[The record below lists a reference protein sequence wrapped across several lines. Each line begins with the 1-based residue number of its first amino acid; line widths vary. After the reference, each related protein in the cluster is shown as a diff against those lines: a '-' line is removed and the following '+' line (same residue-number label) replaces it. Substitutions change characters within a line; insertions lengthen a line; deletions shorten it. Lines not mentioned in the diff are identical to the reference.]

1 MTTLTRPLGM
11 TQTRQLLTFPNSGYA
26 PTVTAY
32 LWGGGGGAGG
42 NEGQNLGG
50 AGTGGGYVR
59 AEFTAVPGDTI
70 EVTVGAAGW
79 SGRTSSAI
87 SNTTTPIFST
97 RTDIPDGA
105 TSVLPVASNSYI
117 SKWSSFLNQT
127 GVWNTG
133 TALDGTTTSLART
146 LLFDQSYNV
155 FFPYPIDYS
164 FTLAAYYQA
173 TVYIDGVELFSSGF
187 NSWVTQETFGVPWIA
202 NIPSGFHTV
211 RIVARAAP
219 DAQYGTWAVGLTIN
233 STASAGSG
241 GGSLTRTLF
250 DTRTTP
256 ASPPLTIPDINILIN
271 EGKTGTFSNCMNDFG
286 MWESDPRATSCTR
299 TYSVYF
305 PYTGSYTVQ
314 MCAANSATLS
324 IDGAVVYTTPGSTS
338 YTTAY
343 TIDVTVSQGTHTV
356 SFAATLTDLSIIG
369 GVAIVISKSWSG
381 ATGGL
386 AGPSGSSGGGGGS
399 GGATTLV
406 LNPGTANE
414 TLLAV
419 AAGGAGGGGA
429 GASTTGSSEATAP
442 GPRGQTAAG
451 ISNGQAGQNQAATY
465 STAQVVGIP
474 PIPGGTGYY
483 TRTANPSS
491 NPGGARE
498 YWVVVNGALVYNS
511 GSAPSQLQP
520 GAYQGTAIGYSPS
533 YPGGQ
538 DAINAFNYNIGYSD
552 GGGGGAG
559 GPGGPDG
566 AGKNG
571 YSAVGDSYGQAGSLG
586 TSYLNV
592 SATTDGTVIGPT
604 GIFPGAINSQ
614 YHALIPNAGIGAAA
628 GQIRG
633 ENGGAVIVFDA
644 YGIQV
649 RDDTVDGNWHDV
661 KTAFINVD
669 GTWRQTQAVYIY
681 QNNTWQM
688 VVGGAAL
695 TFAAATTD
703 YGLLSR
709 PADLRPEIVPVP
721 PPPPTTYDSIYR
733 GGNGGYSASNNIGT
747 CAATQGLPG
756 CSVGSGCFVKGTE
769 ITMADGST
777 KLIEHVEIGDQL
789 LGKDGKFNTVL
800 EYLRPVLGARSL
812 IAFNGG
818 DPFITNDHPVLMADG
833 TWKSVDPEATLSR
846 YVALTDRN
854 IGQLTIGDVIATPDG
869 TGFEIT
875 SIERHQDSEDLQL
888 YNFALDGN
896 HTYVAN
902 NLVVHNKGGG
912 GVCFTADTLVTL
924 ADGTNKKISEV
935 KIGDRVFNHN
945 HTQINQVLF
954 VEHAMDTSFEFLYSP
969 DNTHAPFATANH
981 PLYING
987 QLSSLD
993 PEKTFNSYPWLGHTE
1008 LIKTT
1013 NLVQASGATVY
1024 NLWTDGDHTFTVNGY
1039 GTTSMVGDGGVLRLL
1054 VEQGLITDR
1063 RASDL
1068 LISFDGLGKNTVH
1081 GLYVLSQLFG
1091 VLDIKIF
1098 NRLIAGVFADDSK
1111 PKARQ
1116 VFYAVARAVGSVVG
1130 MFNKR

>member
-733 GGNGGYSASNNIGT
+733 GGNGGYSASFNIGT

-756 CSVGSGCFVKGTE
+756 CSVGSGGVG
-769 ITMADGST
+769 
-777 KLIEHVEIGDQL
+777 
-789 LGKDGKFNTVL
+789 
-800 EYLRPVLGARSL
+800 
-812 IAFNGG
+812 
-818 DPFITNDHPVLMADG
+818 
-833 TWKSVDPEATLSR
+833 
-846 YVALTDRN
+846 
-854 IGQLTIGDVIATPDG
+854 
-869 TGFEIT
+869 
-875 SIERHQDSEDLQL
+875 
-888 YNFALDGN
+888 
-896 HTYVAN
+896 
-902 NLVVHNKGGG
+902 GGG